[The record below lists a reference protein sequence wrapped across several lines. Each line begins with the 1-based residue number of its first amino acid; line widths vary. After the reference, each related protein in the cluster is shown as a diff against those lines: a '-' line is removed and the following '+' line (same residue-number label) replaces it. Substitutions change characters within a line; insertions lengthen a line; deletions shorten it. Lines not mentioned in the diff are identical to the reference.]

1 MLGQHRAGD
10 TRARLQRVGHQD
22 HHAGGGT
29 DQDSVDEHAQC
40 LHEALRGRMVR
51 AGDGHSRDV
60 RCGTHAGLVGIQ
72 ATLDAVEH
80 GSRHAAH
87 QAACRLIQTE
97 SAAHDQNENVRDL
110 VDIGHQHPQG
120 HAQIGHRHERHHH
133 LGHTRDVAD
142 AAEDHD
148 AREHGHG
155 HAHLGAIQAEGFTE
169 RLGNG
174 VGLHGVEHQTE
185 HHQQRHR
192 EHGACPRRLQAT
204 ADVEGRAAA
213 VETMMVIDLVELR
226 QRTFRVGRGHAQ
238 QGHDPHPEERPGAT
252 GVDRHGHAGDVA
264 GPHPRGQAGGQ
275 CLDGGDALA
284 VLLGR
289 AGHRPDEFPKT
300 EDLQKAQTDREIDAY
315 RQQAVDQN
323 VAPDDRVDRINRIG
337 HGVGD
342 HIHDRVSCRT
352 APMFSLLATCPAG
365 RPIDVT

>member
-1 MLGQHRAGD
+1 
-10 TRARLQRVGHQD
+10 
-22 HHAGGGT
+22 
-29 DQDSVDEHAQC
+29 
-40 LHEALRGRMVR
+40 MVR
-51 AGDGHSRDV
+51 AGDGHGRDV

-72 ATLDAVEH
+72 ATLHAVEH

-110 VDIGHQHPQG
+110 VNVGHQHPQG
-120 HAQIGHRHERHHH
+120 HAQVGHGHERHHH

-142 AAEDHD
+142 AAKDHD
-148 AREHGHG
+148 AREHSQG
-155 HAHLGAIQAEGFTE
+155 HAHLGAIQAEGFAE

-174 VGLHGVEHQTE
+174 IGLHGVEHQTE

-192 EHGACPRRLQAT
+192 EHGARPRRLQAT
-204 ADVEGRAAA
+204 TDVEGRTTA
-213 VETMMVIDLVELR
+213 VEAMMVVDLVELG
-226 QRTFRVGRGHAQ
+226 QRAFRVGGGHAQ
-238 QGHDPHPEERPGAT
+238 QGHDPHPEERPGAAS
-252 GVDRHGHAGDVA
+252 VDRHGHTRDVA

-275 CLDGGDALA
+275 RLDGGDALT

-289 AGHRPDEFPKT
+289 AGHRTDELPEV

-323 VAPDDRVDRINRIG
+323 VAPDNRVDRIDRIG
-337 HGVGD
+337 HGVSD
-342 HIHDRVSCRT
+342 HIHDIVSCRT